1 MERRVAVHRC
11 VRTAM
16 HPPAGNTSVSTMD
29 QKHVFYSALKHKML
43 CREARRVARCQ
54 TLSLG
59 RGVVVSPRRLVRCR
73 THIKRYGAAKQS
85 MAYYGF
91 SFAAP
96 QWCLRSN
103 AAKSYR
109 TVRPKNII
117 RYNIWLLKYT

>member
-73 THIKRYGAAKQS
+73 THSDTVPRNKVWHTTDFLLRRRSGALEAMQRS
-85 MAYYGF
+85 RI
-91 SFAAP
+91 AP
-96 QWCLRSN
+96 C
-103 AAKSYR
+103 
-109 TVRPKNII
+109 VPKT
-117 RYNIWLLKYT
+117 L